1 MTRNDLPQSPS
12 RRGRVSLELLRAE
25 AHEELDTVIHERCL
39 AGEDPWEFMEELPT
53 VDELVVYLL
62 RADAITANDG
72 QRPSPTREYR
82 VLRQIALEH
91 PALTRT
97 VWRLLGELGPGAGV
111 LSS

>member
-1 MTRNDLPQSPS
+1 
-12 RRGRVSLELLRAE
+12 VLRAE

-39 AGEDPWEFMEELPT
+39 AGEDPWDFMEQLPT

-62 RADAITANDG
+62 RADAIAANDG

-97 VWRLLGELGPGAGV
+97 VWRLLGDLGPAIRTA
-111 LSS
+111 S